1 MHVCCFSCAKIS
13 PSMENMLFLKVSKF
27 KIISGGFCCFHFIHT
42 YYIFIVDN
50 FMWAYYYYYYYYY
63 YFEEIQ

>member
-1 MHVCCFSCAKIS
+1 
-13 PSMENMLFLKVSKF
+13 MENMLFLKVSKF